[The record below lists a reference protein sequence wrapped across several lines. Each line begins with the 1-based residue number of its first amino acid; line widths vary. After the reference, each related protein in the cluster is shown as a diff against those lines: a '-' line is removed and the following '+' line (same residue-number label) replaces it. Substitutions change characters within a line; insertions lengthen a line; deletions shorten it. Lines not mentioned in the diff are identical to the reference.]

1 MSTCGHECF
10 IKKRDYFIRE
20 YIFQVMDFEGREKLL
35 CRGLQQR
42 LNSDYLAHGF
52 LEADRP
58 KKRST
63 VIHQTICRVVEWDV
77 MCICKC
83 VCNIIYIF
91 INFIKSSVRNALTPT
106 NPGHL
111 VFHLK
116 EPRQWKCCHPLHNL
130 AQSTLSRNL
139 P

>member
-83 VCNIIYIF
+83 VYNIIYIYIYKF
-91 INFIKSSVRNALTPT
+91 YKVFCKECPNPNQPRTFSLSSQVTQA
-106 NPGHL
+106 
-111 VFHLK
+111 V
-116 EPRQWKCCHPLHNL
+116 EV
-130 AQSTLSRNL
+130 L
-139 P
+139 PPAA